1 MLKVETILGENDV
14 MAISEG
20 LKKIGIGGLT
30 VSKVRG
36 RGKRPGPEIH
46 ASKGSEI
53 FVPQF
58 NDKYKLEAI
67 IAESKEDEV
76 VGIIKANGRIGK
88 IFISQIL
95 RSIMT
100 FFRKSKLFKREKMQP
115 IKPKDYPKI
124 AAIIG
129 IIVIPPILLIFI

>member
-1 MLKVETILGENDV
+1 MLKIEVILGENDV

-58 NDKYKLEAI
+58 NDKYLLEAI
-67 IAESKEDEV
+67 VPDAKEDETIT
-76 VGIIKANGRIGK
+76 IIKEHGRVGK
-88 IFISQIL
+88 IFVSQIL
-95 RSIMT
+95 RAV
-100 FFRKSKLFKREKMQP
+100 
-115 IKPKDYPKI
+115 DI
-124 AAIIG
+124 ATGNEGEDTI
-129 IIVIPPILLIFI
+129 

>member
-1 MLKVETILGENDV
+1 MLKMEIILGENDV
-14 MAISEG
+14 MSISEG

-36 RGKRPGPEIH
+36 RGKRPAPEIH

-58 NDKYKLEAI
+58 STKYKMEAI
-67 IAESKEDEV
+67 IDEAKEDEV

-95 RSIMT
+95 RAV
-100 FFRKSKLFKREKMQP
+100 
-115 IKPKDYPKI
+115 DI
-124 AAIIG
+124 ASGNEGEETI
-129 IIVIPPILLIFI
+129 

>member
-1 MLKVETILGENDV
+1 MLRIEAILGENDV

-20 LKKIGIGGLT
+20 LKEIGIGGLS

-58 NDKYKLEAI
+58 SNKYQLVAI
-67 IAESKEDEV
+67 IPDTKEDEV
-76 VGIIKANGRIGK
+76 VGIIKENGRVGK
-88 IFISQIL
+88 IFVSQIL
-95 RSIMT
+95 RAI
-100 FFRKSKLFKREKMQP
+100 
-115 IKPKDYPKI
+115 DI
-124 AAIIG
+124 ATGNEGEETI
-129 IIVIPPILLIFI
+129 

>member
-1 MLKVETILGENDV
+1 

-36 RGKRPGPEIH
+36 RGKKPGPEIH

-58 NDKYKLEAI
+58 NDKYRLEAI
-67 IAESKEDEV
+67 IADTQEDEV
-76 VGIIKANGRIGK
+76 IGIIKENGRVGK
-88 IFISQIL
+88 IFVSQIL
-95 RSIMT
+95 RAVDIASGEEG
-100 FFRKSKLFKREKMQP
+100 EKT
-115 IKPKDYPKI
+115 I
-124 AAIIG
+124 
-129 IIVIPPILLIFI
+129 

>member
-1 MLKVETILGENDV
+1 MLKIEVILGENDV
-14 MAISEG
+14 MAISEA

-58 NDKYKLEAI
+58 NEKYFIEAI
-67 IAESKEDEV
+67 IPDSKEDEV
-76 VGIIKANGRIGK
+76 VAIIKENGRVGK
-88 IFISQIL
+88 IFVSQVL
-95 RSIMT
+95 RAVDIATGDEGESTIM
-100 FFRKSKLFKREKMQP
+100 
-115 IKPKDYPKI
+115 
-124 AAIIG
+124 
-129 IIVIPPILLIFI
+129 

>member
-1 MLKVETILGENDV
+1 MLKIEVILGENDV
-14 MAISEG
+14 MAISEA

-58 NDKYKLEAI
+58 NDKYMLEAI
-67 IAESKEDEV
+67 IAETKEDEV
-76 VGIIKANGRIGK
+76 INIIKQNGRVGK
-88 IFISQIL
+88 IFVSQIL
-95 RSIMT
+95 RAI
-100 FFRKSKLFKREKMQP
+100 
-115 IKPKDYPKI
+115 DI
-124 AAIIG
+124 ATGNEGEETI
-129 IIVIPPILLIFI
+129 

>member
-1 MLKVETILGENDV
+1 MLKIEIILAENDV
-14 MAISEG
+14 MAISEE

-36 RGKRPGPEIH
+36 RGKKPGPEIH

-58 NDKYKLEAI
+58 NDKYKM
-67 IAESKEDEV
+67 EV
-76 VGIIKANGRIGK
+76 VISDTQEDDVVNIIKTNGRMGK

-95 RSIMT
+95 RSIDI
-100 FFRKSKLFKREKMQP
+100 SSGDE
-115 IKPKDYPKI
+115 
-124 AAIIG
+124 G
-129 IIVIPPILLIFI
+129 EEVI

>member
-1 MLKVETILGENDV
+1 MLKIEVILGNNDV

-20 LKKIGIGGLT
+20 LKEIGIGGLT

-58 NDKYKLEAI
+58 NDKYRLEAI
-67 IAESKEDEV
+67 VSDAKEDEV
-76 VGIIKANGRIGK
+76 VSIIKKNGRVGK

-95 RSIMT
+95 R
-100 FFRKSKLFKREKMQP
+100 
-115 IKPKDYPKI
+115 
-124 AAIIG
+124 AIDVATGHEGEETI
-129 IIVIPPILLIFI
+129 

>member
-1 MLKVETILGENDV
+1 MCIIGFKVLMLKIEIILGDNDV

-36 RGKRPGPEIH
+36 RGKKPGPEIH

-53 FVPQF
+53 FTPQF
-58 NDKYKLEAI
+58 TDKYKMEAI
-67 IAESKEDEV
+67 IPETKEDDV
-76 VGIIKANGRIGK
+76 INIIKANGRIGK

-95 RSIMT
+95 RAIDI
-100 FFRKSKLFKREKMQP
+100 SKNDEGDETIWDKVQLK
-115 IKPKDYPKI
+115 
-124 AAIIG
+124 
-129 IIVIPPILLIFI
+129 

>member
-1 MLKVETILGENDV
+1 MLKIEVILGENDV

-53 FVPQF
+53 FTPQF
-58 NDKYKLEAI
+58 NDKYRVEAI
-67 IAESKEDEV
+67 ITDAMEDEV
-76 VGIIKANGRIGK
+76 IGIIKDNGRVGK
-88 IFISQIL
+88 IFVSQIL
-95 RSIMT
+95 RAV
-100 FFRKSKLFKREKMQP
+100 
-115 IKPKDYPKI
+115 DI
-124 AAIIG
+124 ATGDEGENTI
-129 IIVIPPILLIFI
+129 

>member
-1 MLKVETILGENDV
+1 MLKIEVILGENDV

-53 FVPQF
+53 FTPQF
-58 NDKYKLEAI
+58 NDKYRIEAI
-67 IAESKEDEV
+67 IADAKEDEV
-76 VGIIKANGRIGK
+76 IGIIKENGRVGK
-88 IFISQIL
+88 IFVSQIL
-95 RSIMT
+95 RAV
-100 FFRKSKLFKREKMQP
+100 
-115 IKPKDYPKI
+115 DI
-124 AAIIG
+124 ATDEEGEATI
-129 IIVIPPILLIFI
+129 

>member
-1 MLKVETILGENDV
+1 MLKIEVILGENDV
-14 MAISEG
+14 MSISEG

-58 NDKYKLEAI
+58 SDKYKMEAI
-67 IAESKEDEV
+67 IEESKEDEV
-76 VGIIKANGRIGK
+76 VGIIKANGRVGK

-95 RSIMT
+95 RAV
-100 FFRKSKLFKREKMQP
+100 
-115 IKPKDYPKI
+115 DI
-124 AAIIG
+124 ASGNEGEETI
-129 IIVIPPILLIFI
+129 

>member
-1 MLKVETILGENDV
+1 MLRIQVILGENDV

-30 VSKVRG
+30 VAKVRG

-58 NDKYKLEAI
+58 NDKYQLEAI
-67 IAESKEDEV
+67 ISDTKEDEV
-76 VGIIKANGRIGK
+76 IGIIKDKGRVGK
-88 IFISQIL
+88 IFVSQIL
-95 RSIMT
+95 R
-100 FFRKSKLFKREKMQP
+100 
-115 IKPKDYPKI
+115 
-124 AAIIG
+124 AIDISTG
-129 IIVIPPILLIFI
+129 NEGEETI